1 MVANIIQMIKQYQIK
16 EIDGEIGYQFIDESK
31 IKKIYVNQQAYN
43 AIVSGSLV
51 VAKIITPQPTQYALI
66 PQALAER
73 IEAKMT
79 GYIIGLQQQQHD
91 QTTDEEDPYADY
103 VIPDD
108 LMW

>member
-1 MVANIIQMIKQYQIK
+1 MANIIQMIKQYQIK

-31 IKKIYVNQQAYN
+31 IKKIYVNQQVYN

-79 GYIIGLQQQQHD
+79 GYIIGLQQQQQD